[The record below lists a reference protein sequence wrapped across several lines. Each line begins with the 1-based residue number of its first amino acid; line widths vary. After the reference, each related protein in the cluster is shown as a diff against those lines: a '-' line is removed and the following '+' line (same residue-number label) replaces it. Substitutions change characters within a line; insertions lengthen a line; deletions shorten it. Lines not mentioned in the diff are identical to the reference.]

1 MAAANANASS
11 APVTSRWRAHGIPA
25 ACSTSF
31 IRALSRTLRAVPTS
45 VPGMPRA
52 CAGLARAAPAAA
64 PGPRPAARTGP
75 SCRDR
80 PRTASAIC
88 CGSSASSTRQCP
100 ARCRASSGGTCSAAA
115 VVTTASRTPGSCAA
129 VLTNRTVAGIRNGA
143 TKAAT
148 TMNGSY
154 PAGRERGLRRAR
166 LPTDPA
172 ALRPGPGRGG
182 RHGDR
187 RRRAPRRMA
196 RRRAP
201 QLDAALPPGVHGGR
215 RRRAHRHGAAR
226 PGLPVGG
233 PARGDDRG
241 AHAGGRAGAGELHR
255 SPARPCARR
264 GCAATSRR

>member
-52 CAGLARAAPAAA
+52 SRACASGTCSCSRAPTS
-64 PGPRPAARTGP
+64 RSTGP

-80 PRTASAIC
+80 PRTASVIR
-88 CGSSASSTRQCP
+88 CGSRASSTRQCP

-115 VVTTASRTPGSCAA
+115 VVTTASRTPGNCAA

-201 QLDAALPPGVHGGR
+201 QLDAALPPGVHRGR
-215 RRRAHRHGAAR
+215 RRRAHRRGAAR

-241 AHAGGRAGAGELHR
+241 THPARPRRRGRTAP